1 MKYKDLLLQLVRP
14 QESAEIV
21 NMLSDGTINR
31 NQAREVFDELFE
43 ERKAILDRLLMKEE
57 ECNGNSV

>member
-43 ERKAILDRLLMKEE
+43 ERKAILDRLLVENHE
-57 ECNGNSV
+57 

>member
-1 MKYKDLLLQLVRP
+1 MKYKDLLLQLVTP
-14 QESAEIV
+14 KESAEIV

-43 ERKAILDRLLMKEE
+43 ERKAILDRLLVSFGHE
-57 ECNGNSV
+57 S